1 MNSESASAVFPTL
14 AFAAP
19 RVAEAWKCDTTTAEE
34 ARQALPAYQNKV
46 FYLCLGFMGNAADA
60 RDLTQDTFAKA
71 LAHADQAPPGHV
83 QAWLLCIARNSCLD
97 HMRRF
102 KVRGPLQPVS
112 EFSAVC
118 WQTPEDHAGSAEDIR
133 IVRRAIARLP
143 RRLRDVLVMREYG
156 ELSCLEIGGAMGIG
170 HGTVSKRLK
179 RARQLVLRF
188 YQEEQQMPHARTRS
202 SHDRN

>member
-1 MNSESASAVFPTL
+1 MQAQLASPLFPAVTLEGPRPRTVASWKHSPT
-14 AFAAP
+14 AA
-19 RVAEAWKCDTTTAEE
+19 ADGWHDISSFQDKIFC
-34 ARQALPAYQNKV
+34 
-46 FYLCLGFMGNAADA
+46 LCLGFMGNAADA

-71 LAHADQAPPGHV
+71 LAHADQAPPEHM

-102 KVRGPLQPVS
+102 KVRGPLQPLS

-118 WQTPEDHAGSAEDIR
+118 WQTPEDLAGSAEEIR

-156 ELSCLEIGGAMGIG
+156 ELSCQEISSAVGIG

-179 RARQLVLRF
+179 RARQLVLR
-188 YQEEQQMPHARTRS
+188 YYLEEQK
-202 SHDRN
+202 